1 MTVARFQDAPGRTS
15 GPVRLPELSRPL
27 IAGQRG
33 VSPEFNY
40 TFVPHGWN
48 AATWPPSAHA
58 GTHRET
64 PFHSAAGP
72 ETIAPQPLALC
83 LDPASVVNFP
93 RRTRP
98 PAHRRAPRPGRSPLH
113 RRRKHLAPHRLAPP
127 RLQARALSRRPSPPR
142 RRTRRAVGRPPRKK
156 SPASS
161 RPPSPRPTRPHPGP
175 RSVLPR
181 LVQPPRRARTLR
193 RQRRHRRRQT
203 HPGRSIHHR
212 LARRRPRPARAGR
225 RSKVGRLP
233 GRPPLPRSLLNER
246 GFPAPGLGQLTAS
259 ASREK
264 PRAGVRS
271 CKNTESKP
279 FAFAP
284 CSNRPSSPF
293 RNT

>member
-1 MTVARFQDAPGRTS
+1 MTVARFQDAPGRPS

-48 AATWPPSAHA
+48 AATWPPYAHA
-58 GTHRET
+58 GTHRDT

-83 LDPASVVNFP
+83 LDPASVVNLP

-142 RRTRRAVGRPPRKK
+142 RRTRRAVGRPPRVKN
-156 SPASS
+156 
-161 RPPSPRPTRPHPGP
+161 PRR
-175 RSVLPR
+175 RAALPR
-181 LVQPPRRARTLR
+181 
-193 RQRRHRRRQT
+193 
-203 HPGRSIHHR
+203 
-212 LARRRPRPARAGR
+212 
-225 RSKVGRLP
+225 
-233 GRPPLPRSLLNER
+233 R
-246 GFPAPGLGQLTAS
+246 GQLGLTPAPGPFSLAWFN
-259 ASREK
+259 
-264 PRAGVRS
+264 PRAGPARSAANAATGGAKLTLAARSTTDWPAVVRALPARGAAPTS
-271 CKNTESKP
+271 SASPVAHRPHAPSEMSA
-279 FAFAP
+279 AF
-284 CSNRPSSPF
+284 RPPGSA
-293 RNT
+293 N

>member
-1 MTVARFQDAPGRTS
+1 MTVARFQDAPGRPS

-48 AATWPPSAHA
+48 AATWPPSAYA
-58 GTHRET
+58 GTHRDT

-83 LDPASVVNFP
+83 LDPASVVNLP
-93 RRTRP
+93 RRSRP

-142 RRTRRAVGRPPRKK
+142 RRNRRAVGRPPPRKK
-156 SPASS
+156 SSASS

-175 RSVLPR
+175 GPFS
-181 LVQPPRRARTLR
+181 
-193 RQRRHRRRQT
+193 
-203 HPGRSIHHR
+203 
-212 LARRRPRPARAGR
+212 LAWF
-225 RSKVGRLP
+225 
-233 GRPPLPRSLLNER
+233 N
-246 GFPAPGLGQLTAS
+246 
-259 ASREK
+259 
-264 PRAGVRS
+264 PRAGHARSAANAATGGAKLTLAARSTTDWPAVVRAL
-271 CKNTESKP
+271 P
-279 FAFAP
+279 ARGAAP
-284 CSNRPSSPF
+284 K
-293 RNT
+293 